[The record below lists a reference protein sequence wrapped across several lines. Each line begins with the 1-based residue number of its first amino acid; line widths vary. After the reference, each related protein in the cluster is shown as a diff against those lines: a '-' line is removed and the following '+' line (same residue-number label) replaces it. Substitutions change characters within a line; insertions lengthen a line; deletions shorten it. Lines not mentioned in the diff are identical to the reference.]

1 MKLEVTKLELIKLK
15 RLLKKYKKQNYKKT
29 NETKLITMGSYSSID
44 ISYLAINRFI
54 NEEFFYSLNRAKE
67 NIQSIK
73 PIKLIIDNIEYHN
86 IDYDKIDS
94 EIRLTINKLGDI
106 NVLESLY
113 QLLNEI
119 NIFNKET
126 VPIKSELS
134 NWDSIRKVLKFYKH
148 NIKDYYTILN
158 GLMSYDRIHFNFG
171 RCIEDITYYEPITNK
186 YFIRISDKKTIFR
199 NVILSHE
206 FMHVVLSNKKENSFS
221 SETKPILAEKL
232 CINELIKDNSSI
244 YNNLYLNRINDT
256 FDKICKI
263 KYIYEF
269 LESYNIEKNRIT
281 KEKIEAYMIKNN
293 IPISQMLA
301 IFEWFKYDNLVSC
314 LEYIYGDIV
323 SNIMFQTYNGS
334 MSDIG
339 KYYINGNTPKDMISK
354 FKRNNYALEYNNF
367 TKSIKEKIK

>member
-29 NETKLITMGSYSSID
+29 NETKLITMESYSSID

-73 PIKLIIDNIEYHN
+73 PIKLMLDKIEYHN
-86 IDYDKIDS
+86 INYDKIDS

-119 NIFNKET
+119 NIFNKEPF
-126 VPIKSELS
+126 PIKSNLS
-134 NWDSIRKVLKFYKH
+134 NWDSIRKVLNFYKH
-148 NIKDYYTILN
+148 NIKDYYPILN

-221 SETKPILAEKL
+221 IETKPILAEKL
-232 CINELIKDNSSI
+232 LIVNLISLSI
-244 YNNLYLNRINDT
+244 L
-256 FDKICKI
+256 
-263 KYIYEF
+263 
-269 LESYNIEKNRIT
+269 S
-281 KEKIEAYMIKNN
+281 
-293 IPISQMLA
+293 
-301 IFEWFKYDNLVSC
+301 
-314 LEYIYGDIV
+314 
-323 SNIMFQTYNGS
+323 
-334 MSDIG
+334 
-339 KYYINGNTPKDMISK
+339 
-354 FKRNNYALEYNNF
+354 
-367 TKSIKEKIK
+367 